1 MGFEQ
6 SIENGTATS
15 RDIEGRK
22 VLFGII
28 SMRDLGKLRA
38 LMPDEER
45 KGATINDVWW
55 WCKSPDGLL
64 AMIAL
69 SAQKFDP
76 MFTED
81 QADATALLVGLKEL
95 GEEIQEASAGKP
107 QKSESAEGKPPADT
121 TTK

>member
-28 SMRDLGKLRA
+28 SYRDLGKIRA
-38 LMPDEER
+38 TMPDDER
-45 KGATINDVWW
+45 RGATANDVWY

-64 AMIAL
+64 TMIAL

-76 MFTED
+76 LFTEE
-81 QADATALLVGLKEL
+81 QVNTMALLIGIKEL

-107 QKSESAEGKPPADT
+107 QKSESAEGNPPADT
-121 TTK
+121 TTN